1 MHKLKSP
8 VPFEANQV
16 GRYHVTMGR
25 ELDRDTDE
33 LVECW

>member
-8 VPFEANQV
+8 GPSEANQE
-16 GRYHVTMGR
+16 GRYHVTMER